1 MNLKSAQEL
10 ILQAQSYFDHHS
22 EGYQTWGKVELK
34 QVAIRVDKNKILI
47 SHPTKSLSEQ
57 TIQDFELIPSKGKTY
72 FQKIFFWKWN
82 MEVAFITK
90 QEYAS
95 QVNETIPPIL
105 DDQAQLLGVNIKIT
119 NKPEDI
125 ICTLFSRYATIL
137 QNGQSICIGK
147 TFEDTFV
154 AAQLLEKT
162 SKAWVEGKYLGGAIP
177 INIIEAWA
185 MQQFYLLKYSKE
197 AQKNK

>member
-1 MNLKSAQEL
+1 VNLKTAQEH
-10 ILQAQSYFDHHS
+10 ILQAHTYFEQHT
-22 EGYQTWGKVELK
+22 EGYQTWGKVEFK
-34 QVAIRVDKNKILI
+34 QIAIRVDKKNILI
-47 SHPTKSLSEQ
+47 SHPTKALSEQ
-57 TIQDFELIPSKGKTY
+57 TIEDFELIPLRGNTY
-72 FQKIFFWKWN
+72 FQKLFFWKWKI
-82 MEVAFITK
+82 EVAFLTQ

-95 QVNETIPPIL
+95 QVKETIPPIL

-125 ICTLFSRYATIL
+125 ICTLFTRYATIL
-137 QNGQSICIGK
+137 KNGQSICIGK
-147 TFEDTFV
+147 SFEDAFV

-177 INIIEAWA
+177 INIVEAWA

>member
-1 MNLKSAQEL
+1 MNLKTAQEH
-10 ILQAQSYFDHHS
+10 ILQAHKYFEQHT
-22 EGYQTWGKVELK
+22 EGYQTWGKVEFK
-34 QVAIRVDKNKILI
+34 QIAIRVDKKNILV
-47 SHPTKSLSEQ
+47 SHPTKALSEQ
-57 TIQDFELIPSKGKTY
+57 TIEDFDLIPTKGDTY

-82 MEVAFITK
+82 MEVAFLTQ

-95 QVNETIPPIL
+95 QVKETIPPIL

-125 ICTLFSRYATIL
+125 ICTLFSRYTTIL
-137 QNGQSICIGK
+137 KNGQSICIGK
-147 TFEDTFV
+147 SFEDAFV

-162 SKAWVEGKYLGGAIP
+162 SKAWLEAKYLGGAIP
-177 INIIEAWA
+177 INIVEAWA

-197 AQKNK
+197 SQKNR

>member
-1 MNLKSAQEL
+1 MNLKTAQEH
-10 ILQAQSYFDHHS
+10 ILQAPSYFEKHT
-22 EGYQTWGKVELK
+22 EGYQTWGKVEFK
-34 QVAIRVDKNKILI
+34 QIAIRVDKNQILI
-47 SHPTKSLSEQ
+47 SHPTKPLADQ
-57 TIQDFELIPSKGKTY
+57 TIHDFQLIPTKGSTY
-72 FQKIFFWKWN
+72 FQKIFFWNWN
-82 MEVAFITK
+82 MEVAFLTQ

-95 QVNETIPPIL
+95 QVQETIPPIL

-119 NKPEDI
+119 DKPEDI

-137 QNGQSICIGK
+137 KNGQSICIGK